1 MANKLLIQGEKGL
14 RGPVEFKSELIA
26 TPITNALKNFQKQ
39 EALRQKQTAAIR
51 NAALK
56 QITNN
61 QGKVNVK
68 ITDPKI
74 AALGFN
80 EFQTHKANIASDYLN
95 PQYKYNAD
103 RFSADFN
110 TAIDNLDKDKVAYNA
125 NRNGRKNGKPY
136 YSEGSSTNTL
146 AFNEQV
152 HSQNYKSVRWN
163 PETRTNEF
171 EVDNDGDGTF
181 EFVSQ
186 NDLDKN
192 VILFNSKLK
201 DIVVDDLKNI
211 QTAGLNGNNVLRD
224 NQNNIRTTTDYNDLL
239 DNTNDIVSF
248 AWDPYAPNEPSFV
261 KSYQM
266 KNPKDPMNWANIDH
280 EDFDEMRLKRE
291 AINYYN
297 DIRNKE
303 YNAGLAMNKGD
314 NTRGGR
320 IDADINRMVEN
331 SYNEEDNT
339 FDLSTMRT
347 ATVRISDGDLSDDPE
362 ENGMYSVEVYSNGE
376 WVNREYYPK
385 NMDIEKL
392 KRLFKMEFGSKVTNQ
407 EQN

>member
-1 MANKLLIQGEKGL
+1 MANKILIQGEQGL
-14 RGPVEFKSELIA
+14 RGPIQIKSELIVD
-26 TPITNALKNFQKQ
+26 PITQALNDYKKQ
-39 EALRQKQTAAIR
+39 EAIRDKQTAAIR
-51 NAALK
+51 NSALK
-56 QITNN
+56 QVTNN
-61 QGKVNVK
+61 QGKVSVK
-68 ITDPKI
+68 ITDPNL

-80 EFQTHKANIASDYLN
+80 EFQKHKNNIASDYLN
-95 PQYKYNAD
+95 QQYQYNAD

-110 TAIDNLDKDKVAYNA
+110 TAIDNLNSDKEAYNA
-125 NRNGRKNGKPY
+125 NRDGRKNGKPY
-136 YSEGSSTNTL
+136 YSEGSSVNTL
-146 AFNEQV
+146 ALNEQV
-152 HSQNYKSVRWN
+152 HGQTYRNVRWN
-163 PETRTNEF
+163 PDTRSNEF
-171 EVDNDGDGTF
+171 EVDQDGDGTY
-181 EFVSQ
+181 EYVSQ

-192 VILFNSKLK
+192 VVLFNSKLK

-261 KSYQM
+261 KSYST

-320 IDADINRMVEN
+320 IDADISKMVEN
-331 SYNEEDNT
+331 SYDGSNNT

-347 ATVRISDGDLSDDPE
+347 ATVRISDGDLSDDPD

-376 WVNREYYPK
+376 WINREYYPK
-385 NMDIEKL
+385 NMDPEKL
-392 KRLFKMEFGSKVTNQ
+392 KRIFKMEFGAKVTNQ
-407 EQN
+407 E

>member
-1 MANKLLIQGEKGL
+1 
-14 RGPVEFKSELIA
+14 
-26 TPITNALKNFQKQ
+26 
-39 EALRQKQTAAIR
+39 
-51 NAALK
+51 
-56 QITNN
+56 
-61 QGKVNVK
+61 
-68 ITDPKI
+68 
-74 AALGFN
+74 
-80 EFQTHKANIASDYLN
+80 
-95 PQYKYNAD
+95 
-103 RFSADFN
+103 
-110 TAIDNLDKDKVAYNA
+110 
-125 NRNGRKNGKPY
+125 
-136 YSEGSSTNTL
+136 
-146 AFNEQV
+146 
-152 HSQNYKSVRWN
+152 
-163 PETRTNEF
+163 
-171 EVDNDGDGTF
+171 
-181 EFVSQ
+181 
-186 NDLDKN
+186 
-192 VILFNSKLK
+192 
-201 DIVVDDLKNI
+201 
-211 QTAGLNGNNVLRD
+211 
-224 NQNNIRTTTDYNDLL
+224 
-239 DNTNDIVSF
+239 
-248 AWDPYAPNEPSFV
+248 
-261 KSYQM
+261 M

>member
-1 MANKLLIQGEKGL
+1 MANKILIQGEQGL
-14 RGPVEFKSELIA
+14 RGPVKFKSELIT

-39 EALRQKQTAAIR
+39 EAARQKQSAAIR

-56 QITNN
+56 SVTNN
-61 QGKVNVK
+61 QGKTNVK
-68 ITDPKI
+68 ITDPRL
-74 AALGFN
+74 ATLGYN
-80 EFQTHKANIASDYLN
+80 EFQEHKANIASDYLN
-95 PQYKYNAD
+95 QQYQYDAD

-110 TAIDNLDKDKVAYNA
+110 KSIDNLDLDKKAYNE

-136 YSEGSSTNTL
+136 YSEGSSVNTL

-163 PETRTNEF
+163 PDTRTNEF

-201 DIVVDDLKNI
+201 DAVVEDLKNI

-248 AWDPYAPNEPSFV
+248 GWDPYAPNEPSFV
-261 KSYQM
+261 KAYQM

-280 EDFDEMRLKRE
+280 EDFDEQRLKRE
-291 AINYYN
+291 SINYYN

-303 YNAGLAMNKGD
+303 YNAGTAMNKGD

-320 IDADINRMVEN
+320 IDADINKMVEN
-331 SYNEEDNT
+331 SYNEDDKT

-347 ATVRISDGDLSDDPE
+347 ATVRISDGDLSDDAD